1 MESELQLKCFPGR
14 SVYKKMNVRAS
25 VLWGRTRYLRS
36 LSSVSL
42 PCIIHKID
50 QMLQLNMEKK
60 KGQYV
65 EFSVLHGFGV
75 WETIHIPQD
84 IH

>member
-1 MESELQLKCFPGR
+1 
-14 SVYKKMNVRAS
+14 
-25 VLWGRTRYLRS
+25 
-36 LSSVSL
+36 
-42 PCIIHKID
+42 
-50 QMLQLNMEKK
+50 MLQLNMEKK